1 MKIIYLK
8 LHVMGADSFYLVTK
22 AIENGRIKHFH
33 SLYKGPTGVLFDEV
47 NHCIKPIKGNP
58 SESTNLIL
66 VPKEAQCNCNEHM
79 LINSKSWTKGDCDEE
94 DEINAHGIVQI
105 KHARQYNYIYCS
117 SLNITIFNRLM
128 PCPKDLFILPANTF
142 FKIQDMEYEHNSL
155 NCIQNCISC
164 LFGVILLIKSLRT

>member
-66 VPKEAQCNCNEHM
+66 VPKEAQCNCNERFRD
-79 LINSKSWTKGDCDEE
+79 TT
-94 DEINAHGIVQI
+94 
-105 KHARQYNYIYCS
+105 AR
-117 SLNITIFNRLM
+117 SLPRATLPRRHNRAA
-128 PCPKDLFILPANTF
+128 I
-142 FKIQDMEYEHNSL
+142 
-155 NCIQNCISC
+155 
-164 LFGVILLIKSLRT
+164 